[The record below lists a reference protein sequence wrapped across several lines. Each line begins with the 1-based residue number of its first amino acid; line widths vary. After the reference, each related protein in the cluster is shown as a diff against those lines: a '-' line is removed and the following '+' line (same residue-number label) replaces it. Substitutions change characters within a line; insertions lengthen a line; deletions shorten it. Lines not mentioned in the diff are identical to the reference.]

1 MRWVFYSLLIL
12 NIVYLGWNL
21 LSHVAPVSVPVSAPV
36 SAPQT
41 LQLLGEARL
50 PGASRADQAG
60 VTERTGGAGAASTAG
75 VRLCEV
81 VGPWPDR
88 QRAEQVR
95 SELGALARTG
105 RIHAVPVRRDRLSWV
120 YLPAQPRRE
129 DALAALRELQ
139 ARGVDS
145 FIVSEGEDANAVS
158 LGYFSSEES
167 ARGLKVKMRNA
178 GYPAEVR
185 ETWREALEYWI
196 YLDAQPDEA
205 LDRLIAA
212 VGGLP
217 EALAEPG
224 SGVDRAA
231 CR

>member
-12 NIVYLGWNL
+12 NTVYLGWNL
-21 LSHVAPVSVPVSAPV
+21 LSYVAPPSAPASV
-36 SAPQT
+36 TVAAPQT
-41 LQLLGEARL
+41 LQLLGEASS
-50 PGASRADQAG
+50 P
-60 VTERTGGAGAASTAG
+60 GGARMDRSGSTEDAG
-75 VRLCEV
+75 GDPVAPARNVLLCEV

-95 SELGALARTG
+95 SELGALARAG
-105 RIHAVPVRRDRLSWV
+105 RIHGVPVRRDRLSWV

-139 ARGVDS
+139 SQGVDS
-145 FIVSEGEDANAVS
+145 FIVSEGDDANAVS

-167 ARGLKVKMRNA
+167 ARGLQVKMRNA

-205 LDRLIAA
+205 LDRLISA

-217 EALAEPG
+217 DALAEPG

>member
-12 NIVYLGWNL
+12 NTVYLGWNL
-21 LSHVAPVSVPVSAPV
+21 LSHAAPTSAPASLAV
-36 SAPQT
+36 PAPQT
-41 LQLLGEARL
+41 LQLLGEARP
-50 PGASRADQAG
+50 PGSAQAG
-60 VTERTGGAGAASTAG
+60 RPGETERVDDVATARNA
-75 VRLCEV
+75 RLCEV
-81 VGPWPDR
+81 VGPWSGR

-95 SELGALARTG
+95 SELGALARDG

-120 YLPAQPRRE
+120 YLPAQPRRD

-139 ARGVDS
+139 SQGVDS
-145 FIVSEGEDANAVS
+145 FIVSEGDDANAVS

-167 ARGLKVKMRNA
+167 ARGLQVKMRNA

-205 LDRLIAA
+205 LDRLISA

>member
-21 LSHVAPVSVPVSAPV
+21 LSYAAPPSASVAAPV

-50 PGASRADQAG
+50 PAASQVASA
-60 VTERTGGAGAASTAG
+60 GGAAGDGRVAPAAGA
-75 VRLCEV
+75 RLCEV

-95 SELGALARTG
+95 SELGALARAG

-129 DALAALRELQ
+129 DALAALRDLQ
-139 ARGVDS
+139 AQGVDS
-145 FIVSEGEDANAVS
+145 FIVSEGDDANAVS

>member
-12 NIVYLGWNL
+12 NTVYLGWNL
-21 LSHVAPVSVPVSAPV
+21 LSHAAPTPAPAVSAV

-41 LQLLGEARL
+41 LQLLGEASPPGSARTDL
-50 PGASRADQAG
+50 PGEVGRVGDDL
-60 VTERTGGAGAASTAG
+60 AAARNT
-75 VRLCEV
+75 RLCEV
-81 VGPWPDR
+81 VGPWSGR

-95 SELGALARTG
+95 SELGALARDG

-120 YLPAQPRRE
+120 YLPAQPRRD

-139 ARGVDS
+139 SQGVDS
-145 FIVSEGEDANAVS
+145 FIVSEGDDANAVS

-167 ARGLKVKMRNA
+167 ARGLQVKMRNA

-196 YLDAQPDEA
+196 YLDAQPEEA
-205 LDRLIAA
+205 LDRLIFA